1 MIDFQKEILLSFCQA
16 AQRLPQGDDGKPCHY
31 NTVRRWAS
39 EGLDGVIL
47 ETIQIGGRRYTSQEA
62 CQRFFEALTRAS
74 D

>member
-1 MIDFQKEILLSFCQA
+1 MIDFQKEILLSFSQA
-16 AQRLPQGDDGKPCHY
+16 AKRLPQKDDGKPRHP
-31 NTVRRWAS
+31 NTVGRWAR

-47 ETIQIGGRRYTSQEA
+47 ETIRIGGRRYTSQEA